1 MLDSKKRIHL
11 IGIGGMGMN
20 AIAQLLL
27 GLGHR
32 VSGSD
37 IKSSRLTRKITSLG
51 AEVFIGHS
59 PQNIGD
65 VDLVAFSS
73 AIRDDN
79 PELLSAKE
87 MGIPVFQRAEVLAEL
102 MKGHVGIAV
111 AGTHGKTTTTSLIAV
126 ILSKAG
132 ISPTVAIGGEANDL
146 GGGSLLGEGP
156 YFVTEADESDGSFCL
171 LSPTYSVVTNIEEEH
186 LDFYHDIDEILQAFN
201 HFLDRTDREGA
212 LVACIDDPNVRKIL
226 NSYKKRFVTYGFS
239 PDADISGVNIEI
251 GWLRSRFDCRYKG
264 QILGPIELRA
274 PEIHN
279 ILNALAA
286 IGVAMELGIDFDCLT
301 KSLAEYQGVT
311 RRFEVKLETE
321 DLIVID
327 DYAHHPT
334 EVKATLNSCRNGK
347 RRIVCVFQPHR
358 YTRTKCLG
366 ERFGGSFSLADH
378 LILTDIYSADE
389 TPIEGVSSKVIYDA
403 VKRHGQTEV
412 HLVSTN
418 EEALDRILKIIL
430 PGDMVVCL
438 GAGDVGV
445 VADELARRF
454 VKK

>member
-11 IGIGGMGMN
+11 IGIGGVGMS

-37 IKSSRLTRKITSLG
+37 IKPSQFTCRLTSLG
-51 AEVFIGHS
+51 AKVFIGHS
-59 PQNIGD
+59 PQNLGD

-79 PELLSAKE
+79 PEFLLAKE
-87 MGIPVFQRAEVLAEL
+87 RGIPVFQRAELLAEL
-102 MKGHVGIAV
+102 MKGKVGIAV
-111 AGTHGKTTTTSLIAV
+111 AGTHGKTTTTSLIAS

-132 ISPTVAIGGEANDL
+132 FSPTVAIGGEANDL
-146 GGGSLLGEGP
+146 GGGAILGEGP
-156 YFVTEADESDGSFCL
+156 YFVTEADESDGSFRL

-186 LDFYHDIDEILQAFN
+186 LDYYHDIDEILQAFN
-201 HFLDRTDREGA
+201 HFVDRTDQKGA
-212 LVACIDDPNVRKIL
+212 PVGCIDDPNVRKIL
-226 NSYKKRFVTYGFS
+226 GSYKKRFVTYGFS

-251 GWLRSRFDCRYKG
+251 GWVRSRFDCRYKDK
-264 QILGPIELRA
+264 ILGPIELRV
-274 PEIHN
+274 PQTHN

-334 EVKATLNSCRNGK
+334 EVEATLNSCRDGK

-358 YTRTKCLG
+358 YTRTRYLG
-366 ERFGGSFSLADH
+366 ERFGRSFGSADR
-378 LILTDIYSADE
+378 LILTDIYSANE
-389 TPIEGVSSKVIYDA
+389 LPIEGVSSKVIYDA
-403 VKRHGQTEV
+403 VKRYGHPDL
-412 HLVSTN
+412 HLVSTK
-418 EEALDRILKIIL
+418 EEALVHLLKIIL
-430 PGDMVVCL
+430 PGDLVVCL
-438 GAGDVGV
+438 GAGDIGWVC
-445 VADELARRF
+445 DELAKRF
-454 VKK
+454 GKK